1 MRIQLKLIRDEI
13 RPYFREMIGNLIAFN
28 DRSKIQMTLKLLFIS
43 IKDTGEERDMCLKSE
58 NIIATTSG
66 SVDYLIQ
73 SIFNSL
79 LLDYQNNLFE
89 KIKVSIF
96 YFSACQ

>member
-1 MRIQLKLIRDEI
+1 
-13 RPYFREMIGNLIAFN
+13 
-28 DRSKIQMTLKLLFIS
+28 MTLKLSLIS

-66 SVDYLIQ
+66 NVDYLIE

-89 KIKVSIF
+89 KITVSIF
-96 YFSACQ
+96 YFSACR